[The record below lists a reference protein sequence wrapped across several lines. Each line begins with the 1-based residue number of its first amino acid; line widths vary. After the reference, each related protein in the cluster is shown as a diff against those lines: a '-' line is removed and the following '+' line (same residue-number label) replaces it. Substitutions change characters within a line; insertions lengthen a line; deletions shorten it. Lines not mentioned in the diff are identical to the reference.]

1 MLIQDEISTTPQTRS
16 TKLKRARNANQ
27 TRDGNRDSTKFWMT
41 KFKQTPKGNESNR
54 CGSREKRLALYFVVC
69 SNRQAL
75 SIEIRVLR
83 EMGMGK
89 MTLELAAR
97 RSGAGRDEAE
107 GARIALASP
116 DTRPEIA
123 VAVAVAITIGARK
136 ARVLLFSPLFLLYY
150 CPSLFVLLFAV

>member
-1 MLIQDEISTTPQTRS
+1 MHSRPGVSMSLPDAPRG
-16 TKLKRARNANQ
+16 KAR
-27 TRDGNRDSTKFWMT
+27 KH
-41 KFKQTPKGNESNR
+41 P
-54 CGSREKRLALYFVVC
+54 
-69 SNRQAL
+69 
-75 SIEIRVLR
+75 
-83 EMGMGK
+83 
-89 MTLELAAR
+89 LELAAR